1 MFISSFQTVKP
12 SDMSHLKATLIDLPG
27 IEKMTEK
34 ESAHPSQKQL
44 DKLTKSSLA
53 TPLFAT
59 GSEYSDLT
67 KQVFAS
73 ASHYFSTFKKSIS
86 KLKKIFQLSSSDTF
100 EPNLLSPTEGLS
112 KKIPGAAKIAKLP
125 GEP

>member
-1 MFISSFQTVKP
+1 VKP

-59 GSEYSDLT
+59 GNEYSDLT
-67 KQVFAS
+67 KQVN
-73 ASHYFSTFKKSIS
+73 YY
-86 KLKKIFQLSSSDTF
+86 LQD
-100 EPNLLSPTEGLS
+100 
-112 KKIPGAAKIAKLP
+112 PGRPSRSNTRL
-125 GEP
+125 